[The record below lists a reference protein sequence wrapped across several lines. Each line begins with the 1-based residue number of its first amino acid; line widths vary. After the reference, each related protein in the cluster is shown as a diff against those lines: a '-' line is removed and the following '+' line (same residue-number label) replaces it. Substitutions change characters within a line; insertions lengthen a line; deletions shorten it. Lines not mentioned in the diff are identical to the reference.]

1 MVFSGEDIAMLT
13 RRTMLSASVA
23 AGAGLALRSRN
34 AHAAAPSTVK
44 TPVNFDVPR
53 GACDCHVHVFD
64 PARFRYFSGR
74 VYTPPEASAEDLLAL
89 QKQLHFDR
97 VVIVQPSVYAVDNAC
112 TLDAMK
118 KLGAARARGVA
129 VIDETVSQGQIDDMA
144 AAGMRGVRLNFET
157 SGESNPDNARRRVR
171 ETGEQLRGRNWHI
184 QFNAALPLVVA
195 LKDELAAVPMPVV
208 IDHFARAKAKDGVN
222 QPGFDVLL
230 ALVKS
235 GKAYVK
241 LSATYRISDQP
252 PHYPDA
258 PLIAQALI
266 NANPD
271 RMLWG
276 SNWPH
281 PGRGKT
287 REDLAPPYPSDDG
300 AQVNQLPNWAS
311 NPTIRKKILV
321 DNPARLYGF
330 PAA

>member
-1 MVFSGEDIAMLT
+1 MLT
-13 RRTMLSASVA
+13 RRTLLFTA
-23 AGAGLALRSRN
+23 AATTALRGEN
-34 AHAAAPSTVK
+34 AAAAAASTVK
-44 TPVNFDVPR
+44 SPVDFDVPR

-64 PARFRYFSGR
+64 PARFPYFSGR
-74 VYTPPEASAEDLLAL
+74 VYTPPAATAEDLLAL
-89 QKQLHFDR
+89 QQQLNFDR
-97 VVIVQPSVYAVDNAC
+97 VVVVQPSVYGVDNAC

-118 KLGAARARGVA
+118 KLGPARARGVA
-129 VIDETVSQGQIDDMA
+129 VIDKTFGQDQIDTMA
-144 AAGMRGVRLNFET
+144 AAGVRGVRLNFET
-157 SGESNPDNARRRVR
+157 AGESNPENARRRVL
-171 ETGEQLRGRNWHI
+171 ETAEQLLGRNWHI

-195 LKDELAAVPMPVV
+195 LKDALAAVPMPVV
-208 IDHFARAKAKDGVN
+208 IDHFARAKANAGVN
-222 QPGFDVLL
+222 QAGFDVLL

-258 PLIAQALI
+258 PPIAQALI
-266 NANPD
+266 AANPE

-281 PGRGKT
+281 PGRGET

-300 AQVNQLPNWAS
+300 AQLNQLPKWAADAA
-311 NPTIRKKILV
+311 IRRKVLV

-330 PAA
+330 AAG

>member
-1 MVFSGEDIAMLT
+1 MLT
-13 RRTMLSASVA
+13 RRIMLSASAA
-23 AGAGLALRSRN
+23 AGGVLALRNRN
-34 AHAAAPSTVK
+34 VSAAAASTVK
-44 TPVNFDVPR
+44 TPVDFEVPR
-53 GACDCHVHVFD
+53 AACDCHVHVFD
-64 PARFRYFSGR
+64 PARFPYVSGR
-74 VYTPPEASAEDLLAL
+74 VYTPPEATAEDLLAL

-97 VVIVQPSVYAVDNAC
+97 VVIVQPSVYGVDNAC
-112 TLDAMK
+112 TLDAIK
-118 KLGAARARGVA
+118 KLGSARACGIA
-129 VIDETVSQGQIDDMA
+129 VIDKTISQGQLDDMA

-157 SGESNPDNARRRVR
+157 SGETNPDNARRRVL
-171 ETGEQLRGRNWHI
+171 ETAEQLRGRNWHI
-184 QFNAALPLVVA
+184 QLNAALPLVSA
-195 LKDELAAVPMPVV
+195 LKDELAAVSMPVA
-208 IDHFARAKAKDGVN
+208 IDHFARARSKDGIS

-258 PLIAQALI
+258 PPIAQALI

-271 RMLWG
+271 RMIWG
-276 SNWPH
+276 TNWPH

-287 REDLAPPYPSDDG
+287 REDIATPYPSDDG
-300 AQVNQLPNWAS
+300 AQINQLPRWAS
-311 NPTIRKKILV
+311 DQIIRKKILV

>member
-1 MVFSGEDIAMLT
+1 MLT
-13 RRTMLSASVA
+13 RRSMLLAS
-23 AGAGLALRSRN
+23 AGAGALFALRSRQ

-64 PARFRYFSGR
+64 PARFPYFSGR
-74 VYTPPEASAEDLLAL
+74 VYTPPEATAEDLLAL

-97 VVIVQPSVYAVDNAC
+97 VVIVQPSVYGVDNAC
-112 TLDAMK
+112 TLDAIK
-118 KLGAARARGVA
+118 KLGPARARGVA
-129 VIDETVSQGQIDDMA
+129 VIDKTIGQGQIDDMA
-144 AAGMRGVRLNFET
+144 AAGIRGVRLNFET
-157 SGESNPDNARRRVR
+157 TGESNPDNARRRVL
-171 ETGEQLRGRNWHI
+171 ETAEQLSGRNWHI
-184 QFNAALPLVVA
+184 QLNAALALVVA
-195 LKDELAAVPMPVV
+195 LKDELVAVPMPVV
-208 IDHFARAKAKDGVN
+208 IDHFARAKANDGVN

-252 PHYPDA
+252 PHYPDS
-258 PLIAQALI
+258 PPIAQALI

-271 RMLWG
+271 RMVWG

-300 AQVNQLPNWAS
+300 AQVNQLPKWTFD
-311 NPTIRKKILV
+311 PTIRKKILV
-321 DNPARLYGF
+321 DNPATLYGF
-330 PAA
+330 SAA